1 MVNIF
6 ETRVIS
12 IDKKRDS
19 WKADLQRV
27 SDWRKGIAVAR
38 YYKHSI
44 KPSWSYFLID
54 KQYNY
59 LYSKI
64 SYNEDEIEGEQIER
78 VFGGYYIVRDVK
90 LIGVRT
96 FPGQDRDTEY
106 FFFFFF
112 MDDLDEN
119 GKPLSEEEKKEYL
132 KQNPIKQTTEYGED
146 IVECESKFYSL
157 DTYEYL
163 FSIPKKIKPIGF
175 YKDGKFRVG
184 IVSDYRDFYVVVKDK
199 TITTVYDDK
208 QIKFIEKLLGINI
221 EEEDN
226 SYNSLR
232 NKYMKP
238 KSYYRPVKKKPEET
252 VKIKVIE
259 PEITVEIK
267 NYLSSYVGPYKLN
280 GGHIKKFDENYGTTS
295 FRFVPQTSY
304 YYVDDEWRMIEGSV
318 AQKVYEKLFEQSVRR
333 PNYIQYVDRIAD
345 EIILEGETYSI
356 FRFKC
361 RPYGFITKDGLFEYD
376 FDVNNIQW

>member
-27 SDWRKGIAVAR
+27 YDWRKGIAVAR

-106 FFFFFF
+106 FYSTCI
-112 MDDLDEN
+112 MDVL
-119 GKPLSEEEKKEYL
+119 
-132 KQNPIKQTTEYGED
+132 
-146 IVECESKFYSL
+146 
-157 DTYEYL
+157 
-163 FSIPKKIKPIGF
+163 
-175 YKDGKFRVG
+175 
-184 IVSDYRDFYVVVKDK
+184 
-199 TITTVYDDK
+199 
-208 QIKFIEKLLGINI
+208 
-221 EEEDN
+221 
-226 SYNSLR
+226 
-232 NKYMKP
+232 
-238 KSYYRPVKKKPEET
+238 
-252 VKIKVIE
+252 
-259 PEITVEIK
+259 
-267 NYLSSYVGPYKLN
+267 
-280 GGHIKKFDENYGTTS
+280 
-295 FRFVPQTSY
+295 
-304 YYVDDEWRMIEGSV
+304 
-318 AQKVYEKLFEQSVRR
+318 A
-333 PNYIQYVDRIAD
+333 
-345 EIILEGETYSI
+345 
-356 FRFKC
+356 
-361 RPYGFITKDGLFEYD
+361 
-376 FDVNNIQW
+376 